1 MFDIKKAADQIDAM
15 LRAKGV
21 AEFEFQVS
29 ESEKK
34 ELNTEGA
41 DFNLLR
47 TIFGG
52 EVSVSVILEGRKGS
66 ASGNDLSDAGLE
78 KVIGDALLSAQSA
91 EADEANAIAEKQE
104 PETFRAGLLEA
115 DMPRFYDCLKAL
127 CDAIGREYPKVN
139 LLQVIADHTSEHT
152 IYRNASGTRF
162 ESFDGGYH
170 VMVEMSGSDGEKN
183 TGLDYFSL
191 ATRDLDTPL
200 IDQGSVRM
208 HLEATEASLNSV
220 PLPGKFEGTVIFTPD
235 CLGYFLY
242 MLASN
247 YVMNSV
253 VMEGT
258 SQWLNRLGEQVVSDK
273 VTVSLKAQDERV
285 VELQPFTSD
294 GYKAEDVTFI
304 DKGVLKSFLLN
315 LYTAR
320 KTGRPVTKNTGFAL
334 VMEGGDTPLADMI
347 ASVKK
352 GLIVGGFSGGEPGA
366 NGEFSGVAKNSFLVE
381 DGNIVGA
388 VTETMINGNL
398 EKVFQD
404 VAAVSKEQV
413 CDGST
418 VLPYMACTGI
428 VISGNN

>member
-258 SQWLNRLGEQVVSDK
+258 SQWLNR
-273 VTVSLKAQDERV
+273 
-285 VELQPFTSD
+285 
-294 GYKAEDVTFI
+294 YKAEDVTFI